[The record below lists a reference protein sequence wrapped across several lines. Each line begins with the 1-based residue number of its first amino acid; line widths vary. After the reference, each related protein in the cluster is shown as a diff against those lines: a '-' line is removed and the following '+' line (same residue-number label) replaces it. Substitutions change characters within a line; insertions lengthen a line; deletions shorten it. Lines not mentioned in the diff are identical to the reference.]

1 MSEAEDNAKKIALRQ
16 TNAQAFLL
24 GTMKDL
30 VGSYKGLQ
38 YEDIIAY
45 QDSPAH
51 LVSALSNPSEI
62 GTFIDATSNSLS
74 LLSPKLQFFWVKS
87 DGKNKKQEVKEF
99 VFSDHVLGTK
109 MLDLSNLKQDQLTLK
124 ERGTIGTDVG
134 VSEFTWSYDNK
145 HSGDKTLKASV
156 TIKFGSIRELLNE
169 EYLRF
174 IFTQNTIEEKVKS
187 AQGPSKE
194 QDKKTM
200 AEMID
205 HRYKVMASPVTSPT
219 YIDKIAADE
228 SQFTQVKV
236 IVGWSKPD
244 RVASGDFGETFLDA
258 VSATQKTILLYFTKY
273 DLTFGAEGQVTLK
286 IEYIGSL
293 DGMISDNKK
302 ADALRIAKDK
312 FAEKQKYAFRAFAGL
327 KDMATGTYFLPRHP
341 VFEKGTVYGYNA
353 KNPYDKDAYGYQP
366 ETGKPNASAASPEAG
381 KVVQGV
387 LASELR
393 KAFELGT
400 IDPMTKEPGFLFSP
414 AACDYEENT
423 LRLHLEFLKQW
434 HPKKEALITRLE
446 KGIEVIAAVRANLV
460 ARNSTTTNTLFVQ
473 SLLTGGK
480 LRYVSVDVGT
490 LNSKEAST
498 AANAGIS
505 INLKKTPSLRASQ
518 GQSNAVIN
526 RVGAAIHHQRKVEV
540 GLEEKEDAPVVD
552 PGAAP
557 TGTEASESGRRY
569 LYYIRFGDIVDT
581 ALSTNEIFESL
592 NARVLL
598 GSISL
603 SSLGISSA
611 NPKEDSVSIADI
623 PISIDWFSQ
632 WFLDNFSAVSPPVT
646 SVSIREFLN
655 KLLGDLLAPIM
666 NEAFNSAATRSSS
679 ISFSMCTISFPSGNR
694 DVEIV
699 HGVPF
704 VKGGKDKPATTL
716 LKRGQRIDV
725 GDIEKVTKAATAWEA
740 QKNLPSVSYFTIFA
754 LTKDPK
760 ALHGNMEEDK
770 AKGIYHLYIGSD
782 RGIVKSFSFKEKKIP
797 HLRAMH
803 VENNS
808 PGSALILPQD
818 VELVMVG
825 NTFFRNGS
833 IVYVNA
839 DFALGSDVA
848 TKLGVGGYYLVVKSD
863 NVIDT
868 SKFETRL
875 TCMYLQKPIPRS

>member
-24 GTMKDL
+24 GAMKEL
-30 VGSYKGLQ
+30 VKTYKELP
-38 YEDIIAY
+38 YKDIISY
-45 QDSPAH
+45 QGSPAH

-62 GTFIDATSNSLS
+62 GTFIGATSNSLS

-99 VFSDHVLGTK
+99 VFSDHVLGDK

-169 EYLRF
+169 QYLNF
-174 IFTQNTIEEKVKS
+174 IFTQNTIEEKVK
-187 AQGPSKE
+187 ATQGTSKDN
-194 QDKKTM
+194 DKEEVAK
-200 AEMID
+200 MID
-205 HRYKVMASPVTSPT
+205 HRYKMMQAPVTSPT
-219 YIDKIAADE
+219 YIQKVAAGE

-273 DLTFGAEGQVTLK
+273 DLNFGAEGQVTLK

-302 ADALRIAKDK
+302 ADALRIAITK
-312 FAEKQKYAFRAFAGL
+312 KQEGSFQKLAGL
-327 KDMATGTYFLPRHP
+327 KDIKTGTYYLPRHP
-341 VFEKGTVYGYNA
+341 VFEDGWWWGTGYNA
-353 KNPYDKDAYGYQP
+353 KNPYDKDAYGYRTD
-366 ETGKPNASAASPEAG
+366 TGTPNASPATLGG

-387 LASELR
+387 LAHELH
-393 KAFELGT
+393 KAL
-400 IDPMTKEPGFLFSP
+400 DPPLLDPVTERPGFLFSL

-423 LRLHLEFLKQW
+423 LRMHLEFFKQ
-434 HPKKEALITRLE
+434 HFSGASAPKRVASYITRLE
-446 KGIEVIAAVRANLV
+446 KGLEALGAVRANLI
-460 ARNSTTTNTLFVQ
+460 RRSSTTANSLFMM
-473 SLLTGGK
+473 SLLQGGK
-480 LRYVSVDVGT
+480 LRYLSVDVST
-490 LNSKEAST
+490 LNSKDSAV

-505 INLKKTPSLRASQ
+505 VNLKKTTTQAAQGNRAK
-518 GQSNAVIN
+518 
-526 RVGAAIHHQRKVEV
+526 AISEQFAKVLKHQRNLEI
-540 GLEEKEDAPVVD
+540 GLAEDKDAPVVD
-552 PGAAP
+552 PANAP
-557 TGTEASESGRRY
+557 TSTSKKNSGQRH
-569 LYYIRFGDIVDT
+569 LYFIRFGDIVDL

-603 SSLGISSA
+603 SSLGIPSVD
-611 NPKEDSVSIADI
+611 PKEDSVSIADI

-632 WFLDNFSAVSPPVT
+632 WFLDNFSAISPPVT

-655 KLLGDLLAPIM
+655 KLLEDLLAPIM
-666 NEAFNSAATRSSS
+666 NQSFNSDVARSSS
-679 ISFSMCTISFPSGNR
+679 VSFSMCTISFPDGNR

-699 HGVPF
+699 HG
-704 VKGGKDKPATTL
+704 DKANSATTL
-716 LKRGQRIDV
+716 LKRGQNIDIT
-725 GDIEKVTKAATAWEA
+725 DIEKVTKAATAWEA

-760 ALHGNMEEDK
+760 ALHGDMEEDK